1 MIVRI
6 CYLCADLGISLG
18 GHKGASAHVRGLV
31 RALTVLGHEVLVITP
46 PTDGDVDIGVPV
58 VPVPVPE
65 ILDAISSDG
74 RSPLVRALRHL
85 WNNVAV
91 EQVLRDVLPGYRPDL
106 LYERYSPFGV
116 AGGIMAKRM
125 GVPHVLEV
133 NAPLAWEGGRYRRQ
147 ALQEAAEAL
156 EQMAFTSP
164 SLIVTVSRELREH
177 LLAAG
182 VMASKVVVVPNG
194 VDVDLFTPQGQ
205 AYRQGL
211 EGKVVIGFVGSLK
224 AWHGVDILVEAFR
237 QLAADPCFHL
247 LIVGDGPEAKVF
259 HALAEE
265 FSGRVTLVG
274 AVPQAKVPAYMR
286 AMDVAVAPYPPLEG
300 FYFSPLKVLEY
311 MAAGRAI
318 VAARIGQI
326 SDLIRDGKTG
336 LLVSPGDAQ
345 ALVEAVETLGADEG
359 LRHALGTA
367 SAAEARC
374 AHSWTQRAALI
385 LDLAKKACCGPG
397 HSASS
402 VRCGCGHTS

>member
-1 MIVRI
+1 MRI
-6 CYLCADLGISLG
+6 CYLCADRGISLAK
-18 GHKGASAHVRGLV
+18 HNGASAHFRSLV
-31 RALTVLGHEVLVITP
+31 RALTALGHEVLVITP
-46 PTDGDVDIGVPV
+46 STDGNGDLGVPV
-58 VPVPVPE
+58 IPIPIPE
-65 ILDAISSDG
+65 TLDALLSDA
-74 RSPLVRALRHL
+74 RRRVATNHKAADWARMRLAHALGHL

-91 EQVLRDVLPGYRPDL
+91 EQVLRDVLPGYHPDL
-106 LYERYSPFGV
+106 LFEVYSPFGV

-125 GVPHVLEV
+125 GIRHILNVH
-133 NAPLAWEGGRYRRQ
+133 APLAWEGKEYRQQ

-182 VMASKVVVVPNG
+182 VIASKVEVVPNG
-194 VDVDLFTPQGQ
+194 VDVDMFTPQGQ

-274 AVPQAKVPAYMR
+274 AVPQAEVPAYIR
-286 AMDVAVAPYPPLEG
+286 AMDVAVAPYPRLKP

-326 SDLIRDGKTG
+326 SDLIRDGETG
-336 LLVSPGDAQ
+336 LLVPPEDGP
-345 ALVEAVETLGADEG
+345 ALVDAVQRLVADQG
-359 LRHALGTA
+359 LCHAVRDRA
-367 SAAEARC
+367 AAEARGTHTW
-374 AHSWTQRAALI
+374 AQRASQI
-385 LDLAKKACCGPG
+385 VDLAQAMP
-397 HSASS
+397 
-402 VRCGCGHTS
+402 